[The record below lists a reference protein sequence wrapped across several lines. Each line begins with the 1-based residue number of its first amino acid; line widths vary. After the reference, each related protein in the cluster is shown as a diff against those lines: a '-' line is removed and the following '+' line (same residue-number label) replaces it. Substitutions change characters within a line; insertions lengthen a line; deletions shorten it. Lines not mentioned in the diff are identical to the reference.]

1 MMERGGKWEQD
12 GGEESVGCRGRS
24 VVGEGEEVWKVKGV
38 ESGGEGGGE
47 RGVKKEKRRG
57 GMVKSPTP

>member
-24 VVGEGEEVWKVKGV
+24 VVGEGEEVW
-38 ESGGEGGGE
+38 
-47 RGVKKEKRRG
+47 GVKEEYG
-57 GMVKSPTP
+57 G